1 MQVLMH
7 NLLYT
12 LSVCQGLTV
21 PEVVLG
27 LRRTAVL
34 VVAGGWAIPKV
45 VAGRLVA
52 GMTTF
57 SVGIAC
63 QVRERTGVR
72 GSLLSMARFSL
83 RRERKIVKYWLNFD
97 FLSWYH
103 LFNIYVLKDDYVIK
117 RAHLLSSAS
126 NNVANASS
134 SRSRGRWALY
144 ARPNSRTFA
153 IRASWSSRNLASRF
167 FMVFVAC
174 WRSISNDW
182 IRPAFCTSK
191 LEH

>member
-1 MQVLMH
+1 MH
-7 NLLYT
+7 M
-12 LSVCQGLTV
+12 VI

-27 LRRTAVL
+27 LRSTAVL
-34 VVAGGWAIPKV
+34 VAAGGWEIPRV

-57 SVGIAC
+57 SVGVAC

-72 GSLLSMARFSL
+72 GSLLSIARFNL
-83 RRERKIVKYWLNFD
+83 RWKRKIKKLVFW
-97 FLSWYH
+97 FLPCYP
-103 LFNIYVLKDDYVIK
+103 LFIYFLKCDKLYGYLFTG
-117 RAHLLSSAS
+117 AHLLSSAS
-126 NNVANASS
+126 NKVANASS

-153 IRASWSSRNLASRF
+153 IRASWSSLNLASRF

-174 WRSISNDW
+174 WRSISSDW
-182 IRPAFCTSK
+182 IRPAFCASK